1 MSHPIKLIVI
11 DSFCGAGGVTEGFHR
26 AKLNGEYCVS
36 VVIGINH
43 DAKAIESHACNHPE
57 TYHFVEDFQTLDPR
71 KLLHILKKAKQTCP
85 DARVMF
91 WMSAECTHHS
101 KAKGGESRDADSR
114 SLPEHA
120 YKYIEILN
128 PDIIGVENVVEFLD
142 WGPLMEKTKTDKNG
156 NTKVINVPIPE
167 RKGEY
172 YNAWI
177 KKIQSYGYQ
186 YDYDKLNAADYGAF
200 TSRTRYFG
208 FFSKDMDFVAF
219 PEKTHSKDGKDGKQK
234 WNAVKD
240 VLDFSDEGTSI
251 FGRKKDLVE
260 ASLDR
265 VMSGLVKFVA
275 GGKDKWLLKY
285 NSVNGCTGKHNP
297 PSVDDP
303 CPVVSCQNRLGILQ
317 TKFISKYYGGKP
329 EHKNTS
335 VEEPAHTIRTKDC
348 HALVSCDGI
357 QKYFLSKQFSGHPDS
372 KNVSVE
378 QPAGSVTCVDHHA
391 LVQCDFLSAYYGN
404 GHNHSV
410 NSPSPTLTT
419 KDRCALVKPI
429 FLCSYNF
436 KDGAKDIN
444 APCPTLLTKDRFT
457 VINPQF
463 LVNSYSGG
471 GKTGSVKRPCSVIS
485 TVPKQNLI
493 NCRFIDQQYGQSK
506 AASVESPIGALTA
519 NPKYNVV
526 GCNWL
531 MNTNFSN
538 IGSRLND
545 PAPVIT
551 ANRKHHYLV
560 NPQFDSVGW
569 SVDRPCFTLIARMDK
584 RPPGIITAS
593 SDLNELP
600 SFIKIVGNTII
611 YDIYDTDS
619 PKTKE
624 IKEFM
629 ALYGITDIKM
639 RMLRVDELLRIMG
652 FGDHYILKG
661 TLTEKKKFIGN
672 AVECT
677 QSQVIAEAIAKAISK
692 YLAKAA

>member
-1 MSHPIKLIVI
+1 MASPIKLIVI

-57 TYHFVEDFQTLDPR
+57 TYHFVEDFRSLDPK
-71 KLLHILKKAKQTCP
+71 KLLYILEQAKQACP
-85 DARVMF
+85 DAKVMF

-128 PDIIGVENVVEFLD
+128 PDIIGVENVTEFLD
-142 WGPLMEKTKTDKNG
+142 WGPLMEKTKKDRKG
-156 NTKVINVPIPE
+156 NVKIIHVPIPE

-177 KKIQSYGYQ
+177 RKIQSYGYQ
-186 YDYDKLNAADYGAF
+186 YDFDKLNAANYGAF

-208 FFSKDMDFVAF
+208 FFSKEADFIAF
-219 PEKTHSKDGKDGKQK
+219 PEETHSKDGKGGKKK

-251 FGRKKDLVE
+251 FGRKEPLVE
-260 ASLDR
+260 NTLDR
-265 VMSGLVKFVA
+265 VESGLIKFVA
-275 GGKDKWLLKY
+275 GGKDKWMLKY

-297 PSVDDP
+297 PSVDEP
-303 CPVVSCQNRLGILQ
+303 CPVVSCQNRLGIFQ
-317 TKFISKYYGGKP
+317 AKFLSKYYGGKP
-329 EHKNTS
+329 EHKNIS
-335 VEEPAHTIRTKDC
+335 IEGPAHTIKTKDC
-348 HALVSCDGI
+348 
-357 QKYFLSKQFSGHPDS
+357 
-372 KNVSVE
+372 
-378 QPAGSVTCVDHHA
+378 HA

-410 NSPSPTLTT
+410 NDPSPTLTT
-419 KDRCALVKPI
+419 KDRCALVKPV

-436 KDGAKDIN
+436 KDEAKSTD
-444 APCPTLLTKDRFT
+444 APCPTLLTKDRFA
-457 VINPQF
+457 VVNPQF

-471 GKTGSVKRPCSVIS
+471 GKTGSIENPCPVIS

-493 NCRFIDQQYGQSK
+493 KCRFIDQQYGQSK
-506 AASVESPIGALTA
+506 AASVEAPIGSLTA

-526 GCNWL
+526 GCDWL

-538 IGSRLND
+538 IGSSLD
-545 PAPVIT
+545 SPAPVIT

-569 SVDRPCFTLIARMDK
+569 GIDRPCFTLIARMDK
-584 RPPGIITAS
+584 RPPGIVTTS
-593 SDLNELP
+593 SDLSDLP
-600 SFIKIVGNTII
+600 SFVKIVGNTVI
-611 YDIYDTDS
+611 YEIYDTDS

-661 TLTEKKKFIGN
+661 TLAERKKFIGN

-677 QSQVIAEAIAKAISK
+677 QSRVIAEAIAQAISK
-692 YLAKAA
+692 YLARAA